1 MIAQQISVKV
11 FAREAKVDLA
21 AFIPIF
27 HRWIQEGRMPGHL
40 LIDVADYAHVVDGP
54 GVVLI
59 GHEAHIGVDAERGPL
74 GLLYNRKRDE
84 PGELAPKLALA
95 ARWALT
101 AAAALQDDPAQVIHF
116 QGDRLRLAIMSR
128 RFGAADDATWAAA
141 RPAVEALAARLWP
154 GASVTYKPRVDAR
167 EPFAVDLQSSSAAS
181 LGELLQRLA

>member
-21 AFIPIF
+21 SFIPIF

-40 LIDVADYAHVVDGP
+40 LIDVADYAHVADGP

-84 PGELAPKLALA
+84 PGELEPKLVEA
-95 ARWALT
+95 ARWTLT
-101 AAAALQDDPAQVIHF
+101 AAAALEGDPAQVIHF
-116 QGDRLRLAIMSR
+116 KGDRLRVAIMSR

-141 RPAVEALAARLWP
+141 RPAVESLAARLWP
-154 GASVTYKPRVDAR
+154 GVSVAYKPRADAR
-167 EPFAVDLQSSSAAS
+167 EPFSVDLESPAAV
-181 LGELLQRLA
+181 GVADLLARL

>member
-27 HRWIQEGRMPGHL
+27 HRWIQEARMPAHL
-40 LIDVADYAHVVDGP
+40 LIDVADYAHVADGP
-54 GVVLI
+54 GVVLV
-59 GHEAHIGVDAERGPL
+59 GHEAHIGVDAERGPI

-84 PGELAPKLALA
+84 PGELEPKLVEA

-101 AAAALQDDPAQVIHF
+101 AAAALEDDPAQVIHF
-116 QGDRLRLAIMSR
+116 KGDRLRVAIMSR

-154 GASVTYKPRVDAR
+154 GASVKYTPRVDAR
-167 EPFAVDLQSSSAAS
+167 EPFVVDLESSAAAS
-181 LGELLQRLA
+181 LPDLLSRL